1 MQIAI
6 VKTTISRN
14 KLKQRIYKPDHQ
26 EIIRYEEVD
35 ESKYCNPIAK
45 FIGDKIENKDFL
57 KKTSEEVK
65 E

>member
-14 KLKQRIYKPDHQ
+14 KLKQRIYKPDNQ
-26 EIIRYEEVD
+26 EIIEYEEID

-45 FIGDKIENKDFL
+45 FIGDKMKNEDFL
-57 KKTSEEVK
+57 KKSSQEVK